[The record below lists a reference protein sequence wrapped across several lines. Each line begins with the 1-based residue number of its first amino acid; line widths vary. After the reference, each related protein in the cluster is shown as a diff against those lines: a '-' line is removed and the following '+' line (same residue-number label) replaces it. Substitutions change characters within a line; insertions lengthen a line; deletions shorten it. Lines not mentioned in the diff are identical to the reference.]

1 MSTQTEEQSSKF
13 FIFGNGAK
21 GDKGGGREI
30 FPKGYPKKQ
39 GKATVSDDVGTFM
52 MVNGENSKPAR
63 YLEGKR
69 TWIPIDVSDPSKFR
83 NINKEPTYNQI
94 LIMFAEIHY
103 GGKWNPETH
112 QIEVTPE
119 TRKYQQ
125 PERLGFSQYLSKFEG
140 MEETQNYIDKHP
152 DKARIDIDPK
162 TQLATKFGVAGFGRE
177 MYDRYKRVVLAYE
190 NPNKDSKYKKIVG
203 KGLSKEE
210 LEELRKKAKRT
221 FEAQEVV
228 SMSAQAKWKENF
240 YAQPYIQKWFE
251 KMKATKETASS
262 PRSYIARV
270 FLLTNYLNPKR
281 FMDLTVGSYNLP
293 EDVRVDKLKRIV
305 AIWKH
310 WNLHFETDEEFYKTG
325 WIDKKYSE
333 TEELHFPENIWKGL
347 EGFNEREK
355 KTGLK
360 RKYDGKK
367 KAEGARKTASDALV
381 AFVMYAPTIDG
392 VSGKW
397 KPDDQPPKTMLSRKV
412 KDPAY
417 KEHGQ
422 KIDDAD
428 VVKAL
433 KFLETGKVHHWEQ
446 KKVNGKKVFRQLEKM
461 NVKTQ
466 EIEDEFEPVREL
478 IPNETQ
484 KQHYNPALNE
494 YQVFGSPYGKTK
506 PASMLFRLSILCG
519 WRKTEALTTPTRS
532 ITDVSLTE
540 YADFEDDHKPSGLTI
555 DRKTGLLQ
563 IHFLTRKTKKR
574 GAEGAYFTAVIPP
587 FSTKVMD
594 SRDTIAMVCEKAGL
608 GRWVNTDYYN
618 YKDVKHEDKETKKIT
633 TYYVE
638 TPNDKWFPQIV
649 PFTSEE
655 KEKMFPPVNDLTGK
669 RLTTVKTRTETIK
682 NKLGIPSEWLI
693 GENGQFYRQTATAP
707 SGNEIPTYDLP
718 DGTGKFGL
726 DVKSEEPM
734 VRAYLNFPLME
745 CYAVMDGSTVDT
757 LTDSAVEDQAKED
770 FAYYEDHPSDTAGKD
785 FKVFQMVKGWSQ
797 VCDLG
802 CGTDKGQKA
811 TKSYSRFQMN
821 QDNEKYITEDQD
833 YWLEH
838 SIHSLRHLFA
848 QLWLRK
854 SKWNFGVVASRGHWE
869 TLDTLK
875 KHYGGIDKTTLG
887 DQMTEVFSSDQDGE
901 NKMDQAIDRSIAMR
915 NAQYSQEVAKV
926 QTKQEPTPE
935 GVTSQKEEKEDEEIL
950 KKKLEEKVEDV

>member
-1 MSTQTEEQSSKF
+1 MSKETGEQSSKF
-13 FIFGNGAK
+13 FIFGNGK
-21 GDKGGGREI
+21 DGDKGGGREI
-30 FPKGYPKKQ
+30 FPVGFAKGKTASLN
-39 GKATVSDDVGTFM
+39 ATKGTFM

-63 YLEGKR
+63 YVEDKR
-69 TWIPIDVSDPSKFR
+69 TWIPIDVSNPSKP
-83 NINKEPTYNQI
+83 NNVNKDGTYNQT
-94 LIMFAEIHY
+94 LIMFAEIFY
-103 GGKWNPETH
+103 GGKWNTETH

-119 TRKYQQ
+119 TQKHRHNK
-125 PERLGFSQYLSKFEG
+125 PLGFSQYLSKFQGLEHF
-140 MEETQNYIDKHP
+140 QNIIDKHP
-152 DKARIDIDPK
+152 EQARIKIDPA
-162 TQLATKFGVAGFGRE
+162 TGLAEKFGVAGFGE
-177 MYDRYKRVVLAYE
+177 DMYGRYSRVIKAY
-190 NPNKDSKYKKIVG
+190 NDPKDSKYPKLVG
-203 KGLSKEE
+203 KGLTKAE
-210 LEELRKKAKRT
+210 LDELQKKAKKT
-221 FEAQEVV
+221 FGAQEIA
-228 SMSAQAKWKENF
+228 SMSAQAKWRENF
-240 YAQPYIQKWFE
+240 YGQPYIEKWFAG
-251 KMKATKETASS
+251 MPKETKFNV
-262 PRSYIARV
+262 RSYLARV
-270 FLLTNYLNPKR
+270 FLLTNYLNPIR
-281 FMDLTVGSYNLP
+281 FMDLTTGSFNLP

-305 AIWKH
+305 AIWKR
-310 WNLHFETDEEFYKTG
+310 WNLYFETNEEFYKEG

-333 TEELHFPENIWKGL
+333 TETLHFPDNTWEGL
-347 EGFNEREK
+347 KEFNEREK

-360 RKYDGKK
+360 RKYDAKQ
-367 KAEGARKTASDALV
+367 KADGARKTASDVLV

-397 KPDDQPPKTMLSRKV
+397 KPDDQPPKTLLSRKV
-412 KDPAY
+412 ADPAY

-433 KFLETGKVHHWEQ
+433 KFLETGLVHHWEQ
-446 KKVNGKKVFRQLEKM
+446 KKRDGKLVFTQLEKM
-461 NVKTQ
+461 NDKTM
-466 EIEDEFEPVREL
+466 EMEDEFEPVNEL
-478 IPNETQ
+478 VPNDPKTQ

-494 YQVFGSPYGKTK
+494 YEVFGSPYGKTK

-519 WRKTEALTTPTRS
+519 WRKSEALTTPTRT
-532 ITDVSLTE
+532 ITDVSLTHL
-540 YADFEDDHKPSGLTI
+540 ADFESDQKPSGLEI
-555 DRKTGLLQ
+555 DRKTGLLK
-563 IHFLTRKTKKR
+563 INFLTRKTKKR

-608 GRWVNTDYYN
+608 GRWINTDYYT
-618 YKDVKHEDKETKKIT
+618 YKVVKHEDKETKKIT

-649 PFTSEE
+649 PFTSDE
-655 KEKMFPPVNDLTGK
+655 KEKMFPPINDLTGK

-682 NKLGIPSEWLI
+682 NKSGVPSEWLI
-693 GENGQFYRQTATAP
+693 GENGQFYQQTATSP
-707 SGNEIPTYDLP
+707 LENQIPTYDLP

-726 DVKSEEPM
+726 DKREEDNM

-745 CYAVMDGSTVDT
+745 CYAVMDGTSVAT
-757 LTDSAVEDQAKED
+757 LADKAVEDQAKED
-770 FAYYEDHPSDTAGKD
+770 FAYYEDHPNDTAGKS

-802 CGTDKGQKA
+802 CGSDKGKKA
-811 TKSYSRFQMN
+811 TKSYSKYQMN
-821 QDNEKYITEDQD
+821 QDNEKYQTEDQD

-875 KHYGGIDKTTLG
+875 KHYGGIDKKTLG

-901 NKMDQAIDRSIAMR
+901 NKMDQAIDRSIAIR

-926 QTKQEPTPE
+926 QTKQEVIE
-935 GVTSQKEEKEDEEIL
+935 GVTMPEKEE
-950 KKKLEEKVEDV
+950 KKKLEKKVEDV